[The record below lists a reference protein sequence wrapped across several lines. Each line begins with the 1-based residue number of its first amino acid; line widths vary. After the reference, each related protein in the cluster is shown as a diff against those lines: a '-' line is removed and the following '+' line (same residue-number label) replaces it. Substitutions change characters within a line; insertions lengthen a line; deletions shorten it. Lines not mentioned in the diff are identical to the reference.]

1 MNIQIRDLSLPNALS
16 YGLVDRYDLIDC
28 LSAFVPGVIAFSASG
43 LSIERDALAVF
54 ILSLAGRAQ
63 KSD

>member
-1 MNIQIRDLSLPNALS
+1 MNIQIRDLSLPNTLS
-16 YGLVDRYDLIDC
+16 YSLVDRYDLINC
-28 LSAFVPGVIAFSASG
+28 LPAFVPGVIAFGTSC